1 MIDRGAPPATRT
13 LAGADGCR
21 DGWLVVLERPG
32 HEPEAVLAPDA
43 HALVA
48 SLPDDALLVLDVPIG
63 LPHRGARRCD
73 VEARAF
79 LGRPRGASV
88 FPAPL
93 RGVLDATDYPDALRR
108 HRALDGRGLSL
119 QAFHLL
125 PRIRDVERLLRE
137 RPELRGR
144 VREGHPE
151 VAFALWAG
159 APIAAPKRSAD
170 GRALRAAGV
179 DAVWP
184 DARERARRRLRGVGR
199 YGPDDLLDAF
209 ALLWT
214 ARRWAAGRARTFPPR
229 VEGRPADRDVHG
241 LAMEIAA

>member
-1 MIDRGAPPATRT
+1 MSDRHAPPADRPV
-13 LAGADGCR
+13 AGADGCR

-32 HEPEAVLAPDA
+32 AEPEAVLAPDA
-43 HALVA
+43 DALVA

-63 LPHRGARRCD
+63 LPEEGMRRCD
-73 VEARAF
+73 AQARAF
-79 LGRPRGASV
+79 LGRPRASSV
-88 FPAPL
+88 FSAPL
-93 RGVLDATDYPDALRR
+93 RGVLDATDYQDALER

-125 PRIRDVERLLRE
+125 PRIRDVDRLLRT
-137 RPELRGR
+137 RPTLRAR

-151 VAFALWAG
+151 VALALWTG
-159 APIAAPKRSAD
+159 APIAAPKRSGD
-170 GRALRAAGV
+170 GRARREAPV
-179 DAVWP
+179 DALWP
-184 DARERARRRLRGVGR
+184 GARERARSDLRGAGR
-199 YGPDDLLDAF
+199 YAPDDLLDAF

-229 VEGRPADRDVHG
+229 LEGRPADRDAHA